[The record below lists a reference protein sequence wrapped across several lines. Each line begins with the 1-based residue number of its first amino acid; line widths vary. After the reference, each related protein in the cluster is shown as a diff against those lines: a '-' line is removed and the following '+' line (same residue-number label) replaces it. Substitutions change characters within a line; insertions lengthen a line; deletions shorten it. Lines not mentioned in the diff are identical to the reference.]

1 MFSGSV
7 NMVTP
12 SPTVI
17 STPVPTVTSTPLPT
31 QTPVINYVN
40 TGDYIFP
47 DSSSSYLIRS
57 QVVALSGYDMYLARN
72 EFMHGMDGFLEIEFG
87 YHY

>member
-12 SPTVI
+12 TPTVI

-31 QTPVINYVN
+31 QIPVINYVN

-47 DSSSSYLIRS
+47 DSSSSYLTRS

-72 EFMHGMDGFLEIEFG
+72 EIYARHGRIFRN
-87 YHY
+87 